1 MMGFFCQGSSIARTL
16 SAICGIGIMLLTGCS
31 SEAPKPVKPVET
43 EPPKAITG
51 RSAFYKMFPAA
62 RVWANDAQGIQM
74 KSIGL
79 QEVKGPPGTA
89 GAWQAIF
96 VSATLHKMKTFTWSA
111 VDAPGNLKQ
120 GVFQSDQGDF
130 TGKLDQ
136 ALPFFPQALH
146 IDSDEAFKVLEVAA
160 PTDGEAINFLL
171 EFTPRFPDLTWRVMW
186 GESVG
191 TASKS
196 GFVDASTG
204 KVVDKVR

>member
-1 MMGFFCQGSSIARTL
+1 MSFLFPGSSIARTL
-16 SAICGIGIMLLTGCS
+16 STVCGIGILLLTGCA
-31 SEAPKPVKPVET
+31 SEPPKAIKPT
-43 EPPKAITG
+43 DAEPPKAITG

-62 RVWANDAQGIQM
+62 RQWSSDAQGIQL
-74 KSIGL
+74 KSIAL
-79 QEVKGPPGTA
+79 QEVTGPPGTA

-96 VSATLHKMKTFTWSA
+96 VSSTLHKMKTFTWSA

-120 GVFQSDQGDF
+120 GVFQNDQADF

-136 ALPFFPQALH
+136 ALPFFNQALH
-146 IDSDEAFKVLEVAA
+146 IDSDEAFKALDV
-160 PTDGEAINFLL
+160 PPSPGEPINFLL
-171 EFTPRFPDLTWRVMW
+171 EFTGRFPDLTWRVMW

-204 KVVDKVR
+204 KVMEKVR

>member
-1 MMGFFCQGSSIARTL
+1 MSFTYQGSSIVRQL
-16 SAICGIGIMLLTGCS
+16 SVVSGIGILVLAGCT
-31 SEAPKPVKPVET
+31 SEAPKPVKPVE

-62 RVWANDAQGIQM
+62 RVWSADAQGIQL
-74 KSIGL
+74 KSLAL
-79 QEVKGPPGTA
+79 QEVQGPPGTA

-96 VSATLHKMKTFTWSA
+96 VSPSLHKMKTFTWSA

-120 GVFQSDQGDF
+120 GVFQSDQGEF

-136 ALPFFPQALH
+136 ALPFYNQALQ
-146 IDSDEAFKVLEVAA
+146 IDSDEAFKALETPVVAGT
-160 PTDGEAINFLL
+160 PINFLL
-171 EFTPRFPDLTWRVMW
+171 EFTGRFPDLTWRVMW

-196 GFVDASTG
+196 GFVDATTG
-204 KVVDKVR
+204 KVAEKVR

>member
-1 MMGFFCQGSSIARTL
+1 MYFSYQGSSIVRTL
-16 SAICGIGIMLLTGCS
+16 SSVAGIGILLLAGCT
-31 SEAPKPVKPVET
+31 SETSKPVKPVE

-51 RSAFYKMFPAA
+51 RAAFYKMFPAA
-62 RVWANDAQGIQM
+62 RQWASDAQGIQL
-74 KSIGL
+74 KSLAL
-79 QEVKGPPGTA
+79 QEVTGPPGTA

-96 VSATLHKMKTFTWSA
+96 ASSSLHKIKTFTWSA

-130 TGKLDQ
+130 NGKLDQ
-136 ALPFFPQALH
+136 ALPFFNQALQN
-146 IDSDEAFKVLEVAA
+146 DSDEAFKVLDVPANK
-160 PTDGEAINFLL
+160 GEPINFLL
-171 EFTPRFPDLTWRVMW
+171 EFTPRFPDLAWRVIW

-204 KVVDKVR
+204 KVLDKVR